1 MGLECESKFSFL
13 QLKYLN
19 RWSWKKDVTL
29 AKVEREGEELKL
41 EITHM
46 DLFFM
51 VEEAKDFRVVGT
63 ATVSVKVWEQKAKE
77 KQMSNVVAPLPLP
90 SHLVSCWKT
99 AEGKKFKLCTPKER
113 IVSDLFI

>member
-1 MGLECESKFSFL
+1 MELEYESKFSFL

-29 AKVEREGEELKL
+29 AKVERENPRGLF
-41 EITHM
+41 
-46 DLFFM
+46 FFM

-63 ATVSVKVWEQKAKE
+63 ATVSVKVWEQRAKE

-90 SHLVSCWKT
+90 SHFVSCCKT
-99 AEGKKFKLCTPKER
+99 AEGKKLKLCMLKER